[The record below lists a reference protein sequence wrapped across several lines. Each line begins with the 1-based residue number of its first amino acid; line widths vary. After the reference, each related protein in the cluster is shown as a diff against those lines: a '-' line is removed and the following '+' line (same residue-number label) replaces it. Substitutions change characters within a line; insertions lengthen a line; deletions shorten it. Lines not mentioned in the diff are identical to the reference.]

1 MSPLTTFSIFII
13 KGSQTDSMSLWVCT
27 IKISD
32 DVKMWYEH
40 LSCEILSCASI
51 VCHSFVLTTFGYH
64 LRSDIELRPIEAIWN
79 R

>member
-13 KGSQTDSMSLWVCT
+13 KGSQTGSMLLWVYT

-40 LSCEILSCASI
+40 LSCEILSYASI
-51 VCHSFVLTTFGYH
+51 VYQSFILTTFG
-64 LRSDIELRPIEAIWN
+64 
-79 R
+79 